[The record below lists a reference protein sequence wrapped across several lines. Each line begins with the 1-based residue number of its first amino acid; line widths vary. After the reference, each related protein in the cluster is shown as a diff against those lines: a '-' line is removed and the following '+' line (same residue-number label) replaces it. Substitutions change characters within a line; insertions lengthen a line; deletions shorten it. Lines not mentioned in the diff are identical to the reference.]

1 MTDTVPASRE
11 GVEIM
16 DPVLL
21 SRAQF
26 GLSVGFH
33 FIFPTTTFG
42 LTLMIVIFETM
53 YLRRRQ
59 ETYREAS
66 TFLIRILALVF
77 VLGVATGLV
86 LSVTIGTNWSSFS
99 RLTGNV
105 FGIALAAEGIT
116 AFFLESTFLGVLL
129 FARDKV
135 SKRVYWFSALMV
147 AVGASL
153 SGVWILIA
161 NSWMQTPAG
170 FTCTPSPCGP
180 GSVIA
185 LSDFWAATL
194 NPSIGVRFMHT
205 IVAGWASGVLFVA
218 GIGAYYLLKGRHVEI
233 ARKFVK
239 YSMIVLVFTAA
250 AIPLTGDLSAREVA
264 DYQPAKLA
272 AFEGLWDT
280 RTNAPLSLFG
290 MPDANAGETYFYVGI
305 PGMLSFLVHGDFNAP
320 VVGLN
325 AFNASVRPPV
335 FLSFVAWHTM
345 VGIGV
350 VLAGF
355 FVLGAFLMWRKKFW
369 TSNWYLKLMFL
380 AIPLPYISTEIGWVA
395 AEVGR
400 QPWTVYNVLLTAD
413 AASKVVPDW
422 QILVS
427 LSLLAI
433 VYAFLF
439 LIFFVRL
446 RKIIMEGPR
455 EGGEPTGEGG
465 AYG

>member
-1 MTDTVPASRE
+1 
-11 GVEIM
+11 M

-21 SRAQF
+21 SRVQF

-33 FIFPTTTFG
+33 FIFPTATFG
-42 LTLMIVIFETM
+42 LTLMIVLFETM
-53 YLRRRQ
+53 YIRKKGDV
-59 ETYREAS
+59 YREAS
-66 TFLIRILALVF
+66 MFLIRILALVF

-99 RLTGNV
+99 RLTGNI
-105 FGIALAAEGIT
+105 FGIALAAEALS
-116 AFFLESTFLGVLL
+116 AFFLESVFLGILL
-129 FARDKV
+129 FAREKV

-147 AVGASL
+147 AVGAHL
-153 SGVWILIA
+153 SAVWILIM

-194 NPSIGVRFMHT
+194 NPSIGVRFVHT
-205 IVAGWASGVLFVA
+205 IIAGWASGGLLVA
-218 GIGAYYLLKGRHVEI
+218 GIGAYYLLKDRHVEV

-239 YSMIVLVFTAA
+239 YSLIVLVFTAV
-250 AIPLTGDLSAREVA
+250 AIPITGDLSAREVA
-264 DYQPAKLA
+264 FNQPAKLA

-290 MPDANAGETYFYVGI
+290 LPDENAGVTNFYVGI
-305 PGMLSFLVHGDFNAP
+305 PGLLSYLVHGDFNAP

-325 AFNASVRPPV
+325 AFPANLRPPV
-335 FLSFVAWHTM
+335 FISFMAYHTM
-345 VGIGV
+345 VGIGAL
-350 VLAGF
+350 LAGF
-355 FVLGAFLMWRKKFW
+355 FVLGAFLMWRKRFW
-369 TSNWYLKLMFL
+369 TSRWYLKLMFL

-400 QPWTVYNVLLTAD
+400 QPWTVYNVLLTSD

-422 QILVS
+422 QIM
-427 LSLLAI
+427 LSLALLSI

-446 RKIIMEGPR
+446 RKIVMGGPR
-455 EGGEPTGEGG
+455 KIGEPSKEGG

>member
-1 MTDTVPASRE
+1 
-11 GVEIM
+11 
-16 DPVLL
+16 
-21 SRAQF
+21 
-26 GLSVGFH
+26 
-33 FIFPTTTFG
+33 
-42 LTLMIVIFETM
+42 
-53 YLRRRQ
+53 
-59 ETYREAS
+59 
-66 TFLIRILALVF
+66 
-77 VLGVATGLV
+77 
-86 LSVTIGTNWSSFS
+86 
-99 RLTGNV
+99 
-105 FGIALAAEGIT
+105 
-116 AFFLESTFLGVLL
+116 
-129 FARDKV
+129 
-135 SKRVYWFSALMV
+135 
-147 AVGASL
+147 
-153 SGVWILIA
+153 
-161 NSWMQTPAG
+161 
-170 FTCTPSPCGP
+170 
-180 GSVIA
+180 
-185 LSDFWAATL
+185 
-194 NPSIGVRFMHT
+194 MHT

-218 GIGAYYLLKGRHVEI
+218 GIGAYYLMEGCHLVI

-239 YSMIVLVFTAA
+239 YSMIGLVFTAA